1 MNKKWWHNKIAYQI
15 YPKSF
20 YDSNGDGIGDIG
32 GIRKKIGYLKDLGID
47 ILWISP
53 MYTSPLA
60 DEGYDIADYYNID
73 PRFGTME
80 EMDLLIKEAREAG
93 ISILMDLVVNHTS
106 DEHKYFLDVKNNPD
120 SPYKD
125 WYIIRKKKSDGSLPT
140 NWRSYFGG
148 SVWEELGYDDLCYL
162 HMFHKKQPD
171 LNWENEKVREAVYK
185 NINFWLDKGLG
196 GFRIDAIINI
206 KKPKIY
212 KDYTPDRN
220 DGLSSGFKMLEDA
233 KGIGVFLN
241 EMKEKCFIPHN
252 AFTVGEVFNI
262 KKDDVPDFIGPD
274 GYFNSMFDF
283 SSAMEG
289 QSEKGWYDYKEIGPK
304 NYKKAVFAS
313 QQTVSDTGFLSNIIE
328 NHDEPRGVSHYL
340 PKCDLSE
347 KSKKLLATVFFFLR
361 GIPFIY
367 QGQEIGMENITY
379 KDPSSISDI
388 SAKNEYKVA
397 LDAGYS
403 VKEALEIVSRYTR
416 DNSRTPMQ
424 WDESEN
430 AGFTTGTPWLFVN
443 ENYKKINVANQ
454 ESRDDSVLSYY
465 KAMIRLRKD
474 PSQNEVFTYGDL
486 TPFMEDEPLL
496 MAYTRKFKDREILI
510 AGNFSHEEKTISISN
525 EYSIL
530 LSNDSINTEKDHI
543 TLKPFDAAVINIR

>member
-1 MNKKWWHNKIAYQI
+1 MNKQWWHNKIAYQI

-32 GIRKKIGYLKDLGID
+32 GIRSKLGYLERLGID

-60 DEGYDIADYYNID
+60 DEGYDIADYYSID

-80 EMDLLIKEAREAG
+80 EMDLLIDEARAAG

-106 DEHKYFLDVKNNPD
+106 DEHRYFLDVKTHPE

-125 WYIIRKKKSDGSLPT
+125 WYILRKKNADGSLPT

-148 SVWEELGYDDLCYL
+148 SVWEELGYDDLYYL

-171 LNWENEKVREAVYK
+171 LNWENKDVREAVYK

-206 KKPKIY
+206 KKPEIY
-212 KDYTPDRN
+212 KDYTPDRK
-220 DGLSSGFKMLEDA
+220 DGLASGFKMLEDA
-233 KGIGVFLN
+233 TGIGIFLN
-241 EMKEKCFIPHN
+241 EMKEKCFLPHN

-262 KKDDVPDFIGPD
+262 EKKDVPDFIGPD

-283 SSAMEG
+283 SSAIEG
-289 QSEKGWYDYKEIGPK
+289 QSEKGWYDYKEVGPQ
-304 NYKKAVFAS
+304 NYKKAVFTS
-313 QQTVSDTGFLSNIIE
+313 QKTVGDTGFLSNIIE

-340 PKCDLSE
+340 PKADLCE
-347 KSKKLLATVFFFLR
+347 KSKKLLATLFFFLR

-367 QGQEIGMENITY
+367 QGQEIGMENISY
-379 KDPSSISDI
+379 SDPSQISDI
-388 SAKNEYKVA
+388 SAQNEYQVA

-403 VKEALEIVSRYTR
+403 VKDALEIVSRYSR

-424 WDESEN
+424 WTDKPN

-443 ENYKKINVANQ
+443 ENYKDINVSEQ
-454 ESRDDSVLSYY
+454 ESRSDSVLAYY

-474 PSQNEVFTYGDL
+474 PDLSDLFTYGDFS
-486 TPFMEDEPLL
+486 PFMENEDLL
-496 MAYTRKFKDREILI
+496 MAYTRTFKDRQVLI
-510 AGNFSHEEKTISISN
+510 AGNFSHEEKVLSLPCAAR
-525 EYSIL
+525 L
-530 LSNDSINTEKDHI
+530 LLANDSITLNEDRI
-543 TLKPFDAAVINIR
+543 TLKPFDAAVIIFN